1 MFPSF
6 LNVDNPPSS
15 FCPSP
20 LPFSLYSF
28 SFIIIYVPI
37 TPKSLSPGQIC
48 GAQMII
54 TAYYCPVHN
63 YLKSACPTLNCGSL
77 LPSSLVSVSFPMFLF
92 WVTQDQILEVII
104 DESNDSQPGVSF
116 TPAQRDIWQYLKAF
130 LVLIAWRKG
139 NHVLLASC
147 GQRSG
152 MLLNIL
158 QGTGCPHIKNNPAS
172 SAMSVVTR
180 LRNPA
185 LVPHPDP
192 PVFNCPVLSPKY
204 L

>member
-28 SFIIIYVPI
+28 SFIIIYVLI

-54 TAYYCPVHN
+54 TAYYCPGHN

-77 LPSSLVSVSFPMFLF
+77 LPSSLISVSFPMFLF

-116 TPAQRDIWQYLKAF
+116 TPAQ
-130 LVLIAWRKG
+130 
-139 NHVLLASC
+139 HV
-147 GQRSG
+147 
-152 MLLNIL
+152 
-158 QGTGCPHIKNNPAS
+158 
-172 SAMSVVTR
+172 AMSEGIFGSHSLGEGQPRVTGVMWAEVRDVVKHLTR
-180 LRNPA
+180 HRMP
-185 LVPHPDP
+185 PHKEQP
-192 PVFNCPVLSPKY
+192 SQ
-204 L
+204 